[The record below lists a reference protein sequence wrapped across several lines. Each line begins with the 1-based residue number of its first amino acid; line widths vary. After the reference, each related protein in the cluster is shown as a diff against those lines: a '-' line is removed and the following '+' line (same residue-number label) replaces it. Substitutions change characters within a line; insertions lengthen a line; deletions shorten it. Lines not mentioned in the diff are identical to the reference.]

1 MIKNYDAILVVGT
14 RPNFIKAAPLL
25 EYFEENKIDTLF
37 IHTGQHKDKSMSSNI
52 FEDLNIREPDIYLD
66 TPTTN
71 MNKQTTYIVDK
82 LDTLFDTNKS
92 KYVGV
97 FGDVTSTLA
106 AAISTK
112 NKKMELFHVESGL
125 RSRNMDMPEER
136 NRIMVDSIS
145 DYLFAPSDDAV
156 DNLNSENLSAKYIGN
171 VGNIMID
178 TLEKNLEKI
187 LQSSDQIKEKLNIN
201 GKYFVVT
208 IHRPSNLSDENLAK
222 IFAGLK
228 EFSNEYQIVLPA
240 HPRLKK
246 YINDN
251 NVKHENI
258 FILNPLSYIDFLG
271 LVSSSDLVLTD
282 SGGLQEETTHLNVK
296 CLTLRNE
303 TERPITVT
311 EGTNKV
317 IGIETEK
324 IIYEINNTIQ
334 SKLSKG
340 TEIKFWD
347 GKTSERIYKELYE
360 QI

>member
-1 MIKNYDAILVVGT
+1 MIKNYDSILVVGT

-25 EYFEENKIDTLF
+25 EYFEDNNVNTLF

-52 FEDLNIREPDIYLD
+52 FDDLNIRQPDIYLD

-71 MNKQTTYIVDK
+71 INKQTTYIVDK
-82 LDTLFDTNKS
+82 LDTLFDTNKA

-112 NKKMELFHVESGL
+112 NKKMKLFHVEAGL
-125 RSRNMDMPEER
+125 RSRNMEMPEER

-156 DNLNSENLSAKYIGN
+156 DNLKSENLSAKYIEN

-178 TLEKNLEKI
+178 TLQKNLTRI
-187 LQSSDQIKEKLNIN
+187 LQSSDQIKDKLNIKD
-201 GKYFVVT
+201 KYFVVT
-208 IHRPSNLSDENLAK
+208 IHRPSNLTDENLEK
-222 IFAGLK
+222 IFLGLK
-228 EFSNEYQIVLPA
+228 EFTNEYQIILPA

-246 YINDN
+246 YIIDN
-251 NVKHENI
+251 EVEHGNI
-258 FILNPLSYIDFLG
+258 LILNPLSYIEFLG

-282 SGGLQEETTHLNVK
+282 SGGLQEETTYLNVK

-303 TERPITVT
+303 TERPITVSQ
-311 EGTNKV
+311 GTNKV
-317 IGIETEK
+317 IGVDTEN
-324 IIYEINNTIQ
+324 IIYEINTTIE

-340 TEIKFWD
+340 KEIKFWD
-347 GKTSERIYKELYE
+347 GKTSERIFKELYE
-360 QI
+360 

>member
-1 MIKNYDAILVVGT
+1 MIKNYDSILVVGT

-25 EYFEENKIDTLF
+25 EYFEENNVNTLF

-52 FEDLNIREPDIYLD
+52 FDDLNIRQPDIYLD

-71 MNKQTTYIVDK
+71 INKQTTYIVDK
-82 LDTLFDTNKS
+82 LDTLFDTNKA

-112 NKKMELFHVESGL
+112 NKKMQLFHVEAGL
-125 RSRNMDMPEER
+125 RSRNMEMPEER

-156 DNLNSENLSAKYIGN
+156 DNLKSENLSAKYIEN

-178 TLEKNLEKI
+178 TLQKNLTRI
-187 LQSSDQIKEKLNIN
+187 LQSSDQIKDKLNIKD
-201 GKYFVVT
+201 KYFVVT
-208 IHRPSNLSDENLAK
+208 IHRPSNLTDENLEK
-222 IFAGLK
+222 IFLGLK
-228 EFSNEYQIVLPA
+228 EFTNEYQIILPA

-246 YINDN
+246 YIIDN
-251 NVKHENI
+251 EVEHGNI
-258 FILNPLSYIDFLG
+258 LILNPLSYIEFLG

-282 SGGLQEETTHLNVK
+282 SGGLQEETTYLNVK

-303 TERPITVT
+303 TERPITVSQ
-311 EGTNKV
+311 GTNKV
-317 IGIETEK
+317 IGVDTEN
-324 IIYEINNTIQ
+324 IIYEVVKDTK
-334 SKLSKG
+334 SFS
-340 TEIKFWD
+340 
-347 GKTSERIYKELYE
+347 
-360 QI
+360 

>member
-1 MIKNYDAILVVGT
+1 MIKNYDSILVVGT

-25 EYFEENKIDTLF
+25 EYFEENNVNTLF

-52 FEDLNIREPDIYLD
+52 FDDLNIRQPDIYLD

-71 MNKQTTYIVDK
+71 INKQTTYIVDK
-82 LDTLFDTNKS
+82 LDTLFDTNKA

-112 NKKMELFHVESGL
+112 NKKMKLFHVEAGL
-125 RSRNMDMPEER
+125 RSRNMEMPEER

-156 DNLNSENLSAKYIGN
+156 DNLKSENLSAKYIEN

-178 TLEKNLEKI
+178 TLQKNLTRI
-187 LQSSDQIKEKLNIN
+187 LQSSDQIKDKLNIKD
-201 GKYFVVT
+201 KYFVVT
-208 IHRPSNLSDENLAK
+208 IHRPSNLTDENLEK
-222 IFAGLK
+222 IFLGLK
-228 EFSNEYQIVLPA
+228 EFTNEYQIILPA

-246 YINDN
+246 YIIDN
-251 NVKHENI
+251 EVEHGNI
-258 FILNPLSYIDFLG
+258 LILNPLSYIEFLG

-282 SGGLQEETTHLNVK
+282 SGGLQEETTYLNVK

-303 TERPITVT
+303 TERPITVSQ
-311 EGTNKV
+311 GTNKV
-317 IGIETEK
+317 IGVDTEN
-324 IIYEINNTIQ
+324 IIYEINTTIE

-340 TEIKFWD
+340 KEIKFWD

-360 QI
+360 

>member
-25 EYFEENKIDTLF
+25 EYFEENKINTLF

-92 KYVGV
+92 RYVGV

-125 RSRNMDMPEER
+125 RSRNMEMPEER

-187 LQSSDQIKEKLNIN
+187 LQSSDQIKEKLNITD
-201 GKYFVVT
+201 KYFVVT

-251 NVKHENI
+251 DVEHENI

-324 IIYEINNTIQ
+324 IIYEINTTIQ

-340 TEIKFWD
+340 AEIKFWD

>member
-25 EYFEENKIDTLF
+25 EYFEENKINTLF

-52 FEDLNIREPDIYLD
+52 FDDLNIRQPDIYLD

-71 MNKQTTYIVDK
+71 INKQTTYIVDK
-82 LDTLFDTNKS
+82 LDTLFDTNKA

-112 NKKMELFHVESGL
+112 NKKMKLFHVEAGL
-125 RSRNMDMPEER
+125 RSRNMEMPEER

-156 DNLNSENLSAKYIGN
+156 DNLKSENLSAKYIEN

-178 TLEKNLEKI
+178 TLQKNLTRI
-187 LQSSDQIKEKLNIN
+187 LQSSDQIKDKLNIKD
-201 GKYFVVT
+201 KYFVVT
-208 IHRPSNLSDENLAK
+208 IHRPSNLTDENLEK
-222 IFAGLK
+222 IFLGLK
-228 EFSNEYQIVLPA
+228 EFTNEYQIILPA

-246 YINDN
+246 YIIDN
-251 NVKHENI
+251 EVEHGNI
-258 FILNPLSYIDFLG
+258 LILNPLSYIEFLG

-282 SGGLQEETTHLNVK
+282 SGGLQEETTYLNVK

-303 TERPITVT
+303 TERPITVSQ
-311 EGTNKV
+311 GTNKV
-317 IGIETEK
+317 IGVDTEN
-324 IIYEINNTIQ
+324 IIYEINTTIE

-340 TEIKFWD
+340 KEIKFWD
-347 GKTSERIYKELYE
+347 GKTSERIFKELYE
-360 QI
+360 

>member
-1 MIKNYDAILVVGT
+1 MIKNYDSILVVGT

-25 EYFEENKIDTLF
+25 EYFEENNVNTLF

-52 FEDLNIREPDIYLD
+52 FDDLNIRQPDIYLD

-71 MNKQTTYIVDK
+71 INKQTTYIVDK
-82 LDTLFDTNKS
+82 LDTLFDTNKA

-112 NKKMELFHVESGL
+112 NKKMELFHVEAGL
-125 RSRNMDMPEER
+125 RSRNMEMPEER

-156 DNLNSENLSAKYIGN
+156 DNLKSENLSAKYIEN

-178 TLEKNLEKI
+178 TLQKNLTRI
-187 LQSSDQIKEKLNIN
+187 LQSSDQIKDKLNIKD
-201 GKYFVVT
+201 KYFVVT
-208 IHRPSNLSDENLAK
+208 IHRPSNLTDENLEK
-222 IFAGLK
+222 IFLGLK
-228 EFSNEYQIVLPA
+228 EFTNEYQIILPA

-246 YINDN
+246 YIIDN
-251 NVKHENI
+251 EVEHGNI
-258 FILNPLSYIDFLG
+258 LILNPLSYIEFLG

-282 SGGLQEETTHLNVK
+282 SGGLQEETTYLNVK

-303 TERPITVT
+303 TERPITVSQ
-311 EGTNKV
+311 GTNKV
-317 IGIETEK
+317 IGVDTEN
-324 IIYEINNTIQ
+324 IIYEINTTIE

-340 TEIKFWD
+340 KEIKFWD
-347 GKTSERIYKELYE
+347 GKTSERIFKELYE
-360 QI
+360 

>member
-1 MIKNYDAILVVGT
+1 MIKNYDSILVVGT

-25 EYFEENKIDTLF
+25 EYFEENNVNTLF

-52 FEDLNIREPDIYLD
+52 FDDLNIRQPDIYLD

-71 MNKQTTYIVDK
+71 INKQTTYIVDK
-82 LDTLFDTNKS
+82 LDTLFDTNKA

-112 NKKMELFHVESGL
+112 NKKMKLFHVEAGL
-125 RSRNMDMPEER
+125 RSRNMEMPEER

-156 DNLNSENLSAKYIGN
+156 DNLKSENLSAKYIEN

-178 TLEKNLEKI
+178 TLQKNLTRI
-187 LQSSDQIKEKLNIN
+187 LQSSDQIKDKLNIKD
-201 GKYFVVT
+201 KYFVVT
-208 IHRPSNLSDENLAK
+208 IHRPSNLTDENLEK
-222 IFAGLK
+222 IFLGLK
-228 EFSNEYQIVLPA
+228 EFTDEYQIILPA

-246 YINDN
+246 YIIDN
-251 NVKHENI
+251 EVEHGNI
-258 FILNPLSYIDFLG
+258 LILNPLSYIEFLG

-282 SGGLQEETTHLNVK
+282 SGGLQEETTYLNVK

-303 TERPITVT
+303 TERPITVSQ
-311 EGTNKV
+311 GTNKV
-317 IGIETEK
+317 IGVDTEN
-324 IIYEINNTIQ
+324 IIYEINTTLE

-340 TEIKFWD
+340 KEIKFWD
-347 GKTSERIYKELYE
+347 GKTSERIFKELYE
-360 QI
+360 

>member
-1 MIKNYDAILVVGT
+1 MIKNYDSILVVGT

-25 EYFEENKIDTLF
+25 EYFEENNVNTLF

-52 FEDLNIREPDIYLD
+52 FDDLNIRQPDIYLD

-71 MNKQTTYIVDK
+71 INKQTTYIVDK
-82 LDTLFDTNKS
+82 LDTLFDTNKA

-112 NKKMELFHVESGL
+112 NKKMELFHVEAGL
-125 RSRNMDMPEER
+125 RSRNMEMPEER

-156 DNLNSENLSAKYIGN
+156 DNLKSENLSAKYIEN

-178 TLEKNLEKI
+178 TLQKNLTRI
-187 LQSSDQIKEKLNIN
+187 LQSSDHIKDKLNIKD
-201 GKYFVVT
+201 KYFVVT
-208 IHRPSNLSDENLAK
+208 IHRPSNLTDENLEK
-222 IFAGLK
+222 IFLGLK
-228 EFSNEYQIVLPA
+228 EFTNEYQIILPA

-246 YINDN
+246 YIIDN
-251 NVKHENI
+251 EVEHGNI
-258 FILNPLSYIDFLG
+258 LILNPLSYIEFLG

-282 SGGLQEETTHLNVK
+282 SGGLQEETTYLNVK

-303 TERPITVT
+303 TERPITV
-311 EGTNKV
+311 
-317 IGIETEK
+317 
-324 IIYEINNTIQ
+324 YERKNENYCSYI
-334 SKLSKG
+334 
-340 TEIKFWD
+340 
-347 GKTSERIYKELYE
+347 
-360 QI
+360 

>member
-25 EYFEENKIDTLF
+25 EYFEKNNVNTLF

-52 FEDLNIREPDIYLD
+52 FDDLNIRQPDIYLD

-71 MNKQTTYIVDK
+71 INKQTTYIVDK
-82 LDTLFDTNKS
+82 LDTLFDTNKA

-112 NKKMELFHVESGL
+112 NKKMELFHVEAGL
-125 RSRNMDMPEER
+125 RSRNMEMPEER

-156 DNLNSENLSAKYIGN
+156 ENLKSENLSAKYIEN

-178 TLEKNLEKI
+178 TLQKNLTRI
-187 LQSSDQIKEKLNIN
+187 LQSSDQIKDKLNIKD
-201 GKYFVVT
+201 KYFVVT
-208 IHRPSNLSDENLAK
+208 IHRPSNLTDENLEK
-222 IFAGLK
+222 IFLGLK
-228 EFSNEYQIVLPA
+228 EFTNEYQIILPA

-246 YINDN
+246 YIIDN
-251 NVKHENI
+251 EVEHGNI
-258 FILNPLSYIDFLG
+258 LILNPLSYIEFLG

-282 SGGLQEETTHLNVK
+282 SGGLQEETTYLNVK

-303 TERPITVT
+303 TERPITVSQ
-311 EGTNKV
+311 GTNKV
-317 IGIETEK
+317 IGVDTEN
-324 IIYEINNTIQ
+324 IIYEINTTIG

-340 TEIKFWD
+340 KEIKFWD
-347 GKTSERIYKELYE
+347 GKTSKRIYEELYE

>member
-1 MIKNYDAILVVGT
+1 MIKNYDSILVVGT

-25 EYFEENKIDTLF
+25 EYFEENNVNTLF

-52 FEDLNIREPDIYLD
+52 FDDLNIRQPDIYLD

-71 MNKQTTYIVDK
+71 INKQTTYIVDK
-82 LDTLFDTNKS
+82 LDTLFDTNKA

-112 NKKMELFHVESGL
+112 NKKMKLFHVEAGL
-125 RSRNMDMPEER
+125 RSRNMEMPEER

-156 DNLNSENLSAKYIGN
+156 DNLKSENLSAKYIEN

-178 TLEKNLEKI
+178 TLQKNLTRI
-187 LQSSDQIKEKLNIN
+187 LQSSDQIKDKLNIKD
-201 GKYFVVT
+201 KYFVVT
-208 IHRPSNLSDENLAK
+208 IHRPSNLTDENLEK
-222 IFAGLK
+222 IFLGLK
-228 EFSNEYQIVLPA
+228 EFTDEYQIILPA

-246 YINDN
+246 YIIDN
-251 NVKHENI
+251 EVEHGNI
-258 FILNPLSYIDFLG
+258 LILNPLSYIEFLG

-282 SGGLQEETTHLNVK
+282 SGGLQEETTYLNVK

-303 TERPITVT
+303 TERPITVSQ
-311 EGTNKV
+311 GTNKV
-317 IGIETEK
+317 IGVDTEN
-324 IIYEINNTIQ
+324 IIYEINTTIE

-340 TEIKFWD
+340 KEIKFWD
-347 GKTSERIYKELYE
+347 GKTSERIFKELYE
-360 QI
+360 

>member
-25 EYFEENKIDTLF
+25 EYFEKNNINTLF

-52 FEDLNIREPDIYLD
+52 FDDLNIRQPDIYLD

-71 MNKQTTYIVDK
+71 INKQTTYIVDK
-82 LDTLFDTNKS
+82 LDTLFDTNKA

-112 NKKMELFHVESGL
+112 NKKMKLFHVEAGL
-125 RSRNMDMPEER
+125 RSRNMEMPEER

-156 DNLNSENLSAKYIGN
+156 DNLKSENLSAKYIEN

-178 TLEKNLEKI
+178 TLQKNLTRI
-187 LQSSDQIKEKLNIN
+187 LQSSDQIKDKLNIKD
-201 GKYFVVT
+201 KYFVVT
-208 IHRPSNLSDENLAK
+208 IHRPSNLTDENLEK
-222 IFAGLK
+222 IFLGLK
-228 EFSNEYQIVLPA
+228 EFTSEYQIILPA

-246 YINDN
+246 YIIDN
-251 NVKHENI
+251 EVEHGNI
-258 FILNPLSYIDFLG
+258 LILNPLSYIEFLG

-282 SGGLQEETTHLNVK
+282 SGGLQEETTYLNVK

-303 TERPITVT
+303 TERPITVSH
-311 EGTNKV
+311 GTNKV
-317 IGIETEK
+317 IGVDTEN
-324 IIYEINNTIQ
+324 IIYEINTTIE

-340 TEIKFWD
+340 KEIKFWD
-347 GKTSERIYKELYE
+347 GKTSERIFKELYE
-360 QI
+360 

>member
-1 MIKNYDAILVVGT
+1 MIKNYDSILVVGT

-25 EYFEENKIDTLF
+25 EYFEENNVNTLF

-52 FEDLNIREPDIYLD
+52 FDDLNIRQPDIYLD

-71 MNKQTTYIVDK
+71 INKQTTYIVDK
-82 LDTLFDTNKS
+82 LDTLFNTNKA

-112 NKKMELFHVESGL
+112 NKKMKLFHVEAGL
-125 RSRNMDMPEER
+125 RSRNMEMPEER

-156 DNLNSENLSAKYIGN
+156 DNLKSENLSAIYIEN

-178 TLEKNLEKI
+178 TLQKNLTRI
-187 LQSSDQIKEKLNIN
+187 LQSSDQIKDKLNIKD
-201 GKYFVVT
+201 KYFVVT
-208 IHRPSNLSDENLAK
+208 IHRPSNLTDENLEK
-222 IFAGLK
+222 IFLGLK
-228 EFSNEYQIVLPA
+228 EFTNEYQIILPA

-246 YINDN
+246 YIIDN
-251 NVKHENI
+251 EVEHGNI
-258 FILNPLSYIDFLG
+258 LILNPLSYIEFLG

-282 SGGLQEETTHLNVK
+282 SGGLQEETTYLNVK

-303 TERPITVT
+303 TERPITVSQ
-311 EGTNKV
+311 GTNKV
-317 IGIETEK
+317 IGVDTEN
-324 IIYEINNTIQ
+324 IIYEINTTIE

-340 TEIKFWD
+340 KEIKFWD
-347 GKTSERIYKELYE
+347 GKTSESIFKELYE
-360 QI
+360 

>member
-1 MIKNYDAILVVGT
+1 MIKNYDSILVVGT

-25 EYFEENKIDTLF
+25 EYFEENNVNTLF

-52 FEDLNIREPDIYLD
+52 FDDLNIRQPDIYLD

-71 MNKQTTYIVDK
+71 INKQTTYIVDK
-82 LDTLFDTNKS
+82 LDTLFDTNKA

-112 NKKMELFHVESGL
+112 NKKMQLFHVEAGL
-125 RSRNMDMPEER
+125 RSRNMEMPEER

-156 DNLNSENLSAKYIGN
+156 DNLKSENLSAKYIEN

-178 TLEKNLEKI
+178 TLQKNLTRI
-187 LQSSDQIKEKLNIN
+187 LQSSDQIKDKLNIKD
-201 GKYFVVT
+201 KYFVVT
-208 IHRPSNLSDENLAK
+208 IHRPSNLTDENLEK
-222 IFAGLK
+222 IFLGLK
-228 EFSNEYQIVLPA
+228 EFTNEYQIILPA

-246 YINDN
+246 YIIDN
-251 NVKHENI
+251 EVEHGNI
-258 FILNPLSYIDFLG
+258 LILNPLSYIEFLG

-282 SGGLQEETTHLNVK
+282 SGGLQEETTYLNVK

-303 TERPITVT
+303 TERPITVSQ
-311 EGTNKV
+311 GTNKV
-317 IGIETEK
+317 IGVDTEN
-324 IIYEINNTIQ
+324 IIYEINTTIE
-334 SKLSKG
+334 SKLLKG
-340 TEIKFWD
+340 KEIKFWD
-347 GKTSERIYKELYE
+347 GKTSERIFKELYE
-360 QI
+360 

>member
-1 MIKNYDAILVVGT
+1 MIKNYDSILVVGT

-25 EYFEENKIDTLF
+25 EYFEENNVNTLF

-52 FEDLNIREPDIYLD
+52 FDDLNIRQPDIYLD

-71 MNKQTTYIVDK
+71 INKQTTYIVDK
-82 LDTLFDTNKS
+82 LDTLFDTNKA

-112 NKKMELFHVESGL
+112 NKKMKLFHVEAGL
-125 RSRNMDMPEER
+125 RSRNMEMPEER

-156 DNLNSENLSAKYIGN
+156 DNLKSENLSAKYIEN

-178 TLEKNLEKI
+178 TLQKNLTRI
-187 LQSSDQIKEKLNIN
+187 LQSSNQIKDKLNIKD
-201 GKYFVVT
+201 KYFVVT
-208 IHRPSNLSDENLAK
+208 IHRPSNLTDENLEK
-222 IFAGLK
+222 IFLGLK
-228 EFSNEYQIVLPA
+228 EFTNEYQIILPA

-246 YINDN
+246 YIIDN
-251 NVKHENI
+251 EVEHGNI
-258 FILNPLSYIDFLG
+258 LILNPLSYIEFLG

-282 SGGLQEETTHLNVK
+282 SGGLQEETTYLNVK

-303 TERPITVT
+303 TERPITVSQ
-311 EGTNKV
+311 GTNKV
-317 IGIETEK
+317 IGVDTEN
-324 IIYEINNTIQ
+324 IIYEINTTIE

-340 TEIKFWD
+340 KEIKFWD
-347 GKTSERIYKELYE
+347 GKTSERIFKELYE
-360 QI
+360 

>member
-1 MIKNYDAILVVGT
+1 MIKNYDSILVVGT

-25 EYFEENKIDTLF
+25 EYFEENNVNTLF

-52 FEDLNIREPDIYLD
+52 FDDLNIRQPDIYLD

-71 MNKQTTYIVDK
+71 INKQTTYIVDK
-82 LDTLFDTNKS
+82 LDTLFNTNKA

-112 NKKMELFHVESGL
+112 NKKMKLFHVEAGL
-125 RSRNMDMPEER
+125 RSRNMEMPEER

-156 DNLNSENLSAKYIGN
+156 DNLKSENLSAKYIEN

-178 TLEKNLEKI
+178 TLQKNLTRI
-187 LQSSDQIKEKLNIN
+187 LQSSDQIKDKLNIKD
-201 GKYFVVT
+201 KYFVVT
-208 IHRPSNLSDENLAK
+208 IHRPSNLTDENLEK
-222 IFAGLK
+222 IFLGLK
-228 EFSNEYQIVLPA
+228 EFTNEYQIILPA

-246 YINDN
+246 YIIDN
-251 NVKHENI
+251 EVEHGNI
-258 FILNPLSYIDFLG
+258 LILNPLSYIEFLG

-282 SGGLQEETTHLNVK
+282 SGGLQEETTYLNVK

-303 TERPITVT
+303 TERPITVSQ
-311 EGTNKV
+311 GTNKV
-317 IGIETEK
+317 IGVDTEN
-324 IIYEINNTIQ
+324 IIYEINTTIE

-340 TEIKFWD
+340 KEIKYWD
-347 GKTSERIYKELYE
+347 GKTSERIFKELYE
-360 QI
+360 

>member
-1 MIKNYDAILVVGT
+1 MLLSDLVDLIKKGYS
-14 RPNFIKAAPLL
+14 NFI
-25 EYFEENKIDTLF
+25 
-37 IHTGQHKDKSMSSNI
+37 SSNI
-52 FEDLNIREPDIYLD
+52 FEDLNIREPDVYLD

-156 DNLNSENLSAKYIGN
+156 DNLNSENLSAKYMGN

-187 LQSSDQIKEKLNIN
+187 YQSSDQIKEKLNITD
-201 GKYFVVT
+201 KYFVVT

-228 EFSNEYQIVLPA
+228 EFSNDYQIVLPA

-251 NVKHENI
+251 DVEHENI

-303 TERPITVT
+303 TERPITVS

-317 IGIETEK
+317 IGIEAEK
-324 IIYEINNTIQ
+324 IIYEINTTIQ

-340 TEIKFWD
+340 TKIKFWD

-360 QI
+360 

>member
-1 MIKNYDAILVVGT
+1 VIKNYDSILVVGT

-25 EYFEENKIDTLF
+25 EYFEENNVNTLF

-52 FEDLNIREPDIYLD
+52 FDDLNIRQPDIYLD

-71 MNKQTTYIVDK
+71 INKQTTYIVDK
-82 LDTLFDTNKS
+82 LDTLFDTNKA

-112 NKKMELFHVESGL
+112 NKKMELFHVEAGL
-125 RSRNMDMPEER
+125 RSRNMEMPEER

-156 DNLNSENLSAKYIGN
+156 DNLKSENLSAKYIEN

-178 TLEKNLEKI
+178 TLQKNLTRI
-187 LQSSDQIKEKLNIN
+187 LQSSDQIKDKLNIKD
-201 GKYFVVT
+201 KYFVVT
-208 IHRPSNLSDENLAK
+208 IHRPSNLTDENLEK
-222 IFAGLK
+222 IFLGLK
-228 EFSNEYQIVLPA
+228 EFTNEYQIILPA

-246 YINDN
+246 YIIDN
-251 NVKHENI
+251 EVEHGNI
-258 FILNPLSYIDFLG
+258 LILNPLSYIEFLG

-282 SGGLQEETTHLNVK
+282 SGGLQEETTYLNVK

-303 TERPITVT
+303 TERPITVSQ
-311 EGTNKV
+311 GTNKV
-317 IGIETEK
+317 IGVDTEN
-324 IIYEINNTIQ
+324 IIYEINTTIE

-340 TEIKFWD
+340 KEIKFWD
-347 GKTSERIYKELYE
+347 GKTSERIFKELYE
-360 QI
+360 

>member
-1 MIKNYDAILVVGT
+1 MIKNYDSILVVGT

-25 EYFEENKIDTLF
+25 EYFEDNNVNTLF

-52 FEDLNIREPDIYLD
+52 FDDLNIRQPDIYLD

-71 MNKQTTYIVDK
+71 INKQTTYIVDK
-82 LDTLFDTNKS
+82 LDTLFDTNKA

-112 NKKMELFHVESGL
+112 NKKMELFHVEAGL
-125 RSRNMDMPEER
+125 RSRNMEMPEER

-156 DNLNSENLSAKYIGN
+156 DNLKSENLSAKYIEN

-178 TLEKNLEKI
+178 TLQKNLTRI
-187 LQSSDQIKEKLNIN
+187 LQSSDQIKDKLNIKD
-201 GKYFVVT
+201 KYFVVT
-208 IHRPSNLSDENLAK
+208 IHRPSNLTDENLEK
-222 IFAGLK
+222 IFLGLK
-228 EFSNEYQIVLPA
+228 EFTNEYQIILPA

-246 YINDN
+246 YIIDN
-251 NVKHENI
+251 EVEHGNI
-258 FILNPLSYIDFLG
+258 LILNPLSYIEFLG

-282 SGGLQEETTHLNVK
+282 SGGLQEETTYLNVK

-303 TERPITVT
+303 TERPITVSQ
-311 EGTNKV
+311 GTNKV
-317 IGIETEK
+317 IGVDTEN
-324 IIYEINNTIQ
+324 IIYEINTTIE

-340 TEIKFWD
+340 KEIKFWD
-347 GKTSERIYKELYE
+347 GKTSERIFKELYE
-360 QI
+360 

>member
-1 MIKNYDAILVVGT
+1 MIKNYDSILVVGT

-25 EYFEENKIDTLF
+25 EYFEENNVNTLF

-52 FEDLNIREPDIYLD
+52 FDDLNIRQPDIYLD

-71 MNKQTTYIVDK
+71 INKQTTYIVDK
-82 LDTLFDTNKS
+82 LDTLFDTNKA

-112 NKKMELFHVESGL
+112 NKKMKLFHVEAGL
-125 RSRNMDMPEER
+125 RSRNMEMPEER

-156 DNLNSENLSAKYIGN
+156 DNLKSENLSAKYIEN

-178 TLEKNLEKI
+178 TLQKNLTRI
-187 LQSSDQIKEKLNIN
+187 LQSSDQIKDKLNIKD
-201 GKYFVVT
+201 KYFVVT
-208 IHRPSNLSDENLAK
+208 IHRPSNLTDENLEK
-222 IFAGLK
+222 IFLGLK
-228 EFSNEYQIVLPA
+228 EFTNEYQIILPA

-246 YINDN
+246 YIIDN
-251 NVKHENI
+251 EVEHGNI
-258 FILNPLSYIDFLG
+258 LVLNPLSYIEFLG

-282 SGGLQEETTHLNVK
+282 SGGLQEETTYLNVK

-303 TERPITVT
+303 TERPITVSQ
-311 EGTNKV
+311 GTNKV
-317 IGIETEK
+317 IGVDTEN
-324 IIYEINNTIQ
+324 IIYEINTTIE

-340 TEIKFWD
+340 KEIKFWD
-347 GKTSERIYKELYE
+347 GKTSERIFKELYE
-360 QI
+360 

>member
-1 MIKNYDAILVVGT
+1 MIKNYDSILVVGT

-25 EYFEENKIDTLF
+25 EYFEENNVNTLF

-52 FEDLNIREPDIYLD
+52 FDDLNIRQPDIYLD

-71 MNKQTTYIVDK
+71 INKQTTYIVDK
-82 LDTLFDTNKS
+82 LDTLFDTNKA

-106 AAISTK
+106 AAISAK
-112 NKKMELFHVESGL
+112 NKKMKLFHVEAGL
-125 RSRNMDMPEER
+125 RSRNMEMPEER

-156 DNLNSENLSAKYIGN
+156 DNLKSENLSAIYIEN

-178 TLEKNLEKI
+178 TLQKNLTRI
-187 LQSSDQIKEKLNIN
+187 LQSSDQIKDKLNIKD
-201 GKYFVVT
+201 KYFVVT
-208 IHRPSNLSDENLAK
+208 IHRASNLTDENLEK
-222 IFAGLK
+222 IFLGLK
-228 EFSNEYQIVLPA
+228 EFTNEYQIILPA

-246 YINDN
+246 YIIDN
-251 NVKHENI
+251 EVEHGNI
-258 FILNPLSYIDFLG
+258 LILNPLSYIEFLG

-282 SGGLQEETTHLNVK
+282 SGGLQEETTYLNVK

-303 TERPITVT
+303 TERPITVSQ
-311 EGTNKV
+311 GTNKV
-317 IGIETEK
+317 IGVDTEN
-324 IIYEINNTIQ
+324 IIYEINTTIE

-340 TEIKFWD
+340 KEIKFWD
-347 GKTSERIYKELYE
+347 GKTSERIFKELYE
-360 QI
+360 

>member
-1 MIKNYDAILVVGT
+1 MID
-14 RPNFIKAAPLL
+14 PIK
-25 EYFEENKIDTLF
+25 
-37 IHTGQHKDKSMSSNI
+37 
-52 FEDLNIREPDIYLD
+52 
-66 TPTTN
+66 
-71 MNKQTTYIVDK
+71 
-82 LDTLFDTNKS
+82 
-92 KYVGV
+92 V
-97 FGDVTSTLA
+97 FS
-106 AAISTK
+106 
-112 NKKMELFHVESGL
+112 
-125 RSRNMDMPEER
+125 
-136 NRIMVDSIS
+136 
-145 DYLFAPSDDAV
+145 
-156 DNLNSENLSAKYIGN
+156 

-187 LQSSDQIKEKLNIN
+187 LQSSDQIKEKLNITD
-201 GKYFVVT
+201 KYFVVT

-251 NVKHENI
+251 DVEHENI

-303 TERPITVT
+303 TERPITVS

-334 SKLSKG
+334 SKLSNG

-347 GKTSERIYKELYE
+347 GKTSERIYRELYE

>member
-1 MIKNYDAILVVGT
+1 MIKNYDSILVVGT

-25 EYFEENKIDTLF
+25 EYFEENNVNTLF

-52 FEDLNIREPDIYLD
+52 FDDLNIRQPDIYLD

-71 MNKQTTYIVDK
+71 INKQTTYIVDK
-82 LDTLFDTNKS
+82 LDTLFDTNKA

-112 NKKMELFHVESGL
+112 NKKMKLFHVEAGL
-125 RSRNMDMPEER
+125 RSRNMEMPEER

-156 DNLNSENLSAKYIGN
+156 DNLKSENLSAKYIEN

-178 TLEKNLEKI
+178 TLQKNLTRI
-187 LQSSDQIKEKLNIN
+187 LQSSDQIKDKLNIKD
-201 GKYFVVT
+201 KYFVVT
-208 IHRPSNLSDENLAK
+208 IHRPSNLTDENLEK
-222 IFAGLK
+222 IFLGLK
-228 EFSNEYQIVLPA
+228 EFTDEYQIILPA

-246 YINDN
+246 YIIDN
-251 NVKHENI
+251 EVEHGNI
-258 FILNPLSYIDFLG
+258 LILNPLSYIEFLG

-282 SGGLQEETTHLNVK
+282 SGGLQEETTYLNVK

-303 TERPITVT
+303 TERPITVSQ
-311 EGTNKV
+311 GTNKV
-317 IGIETEK
+317 IGVDTEN
-324 IIYEINNTIQ
+324 IIYEINTTIE

-340 TEIKFWD
+340 KEIKFWD

-360 QI
+360 

>member
-1 MIKNYDAILVVGT
+1 MIKNYDSILVVGT

-25 EYFEENKIDTLF
+25 EYFEENNVNTLF

-52 FEDLNIREPDIYLD
+52 FDDLNIRQPDIYLD

-71 MNKQTTYIVDK
+71 INKQTTYIVDK
-82 LDTLFDTNKS
+82 LDTLFNTNKA

-112 NKKMELFHVESGL
+112 NKKMKLFHVEAGL
-125 RSRNMDMPEER
+125 RSRNMEMPEER

-156 DNLNSENLSAKYIGN
+156 DNLKSENLSAIYIEN

-178 TLEKNLEKI
+178 TLQKNLTRI
-187 LQSSDQIKEKLNIN
+187 LQSSDQIKDKLNIKD
-201 GKYFVVT
+201 KYFVVT
-208 IHRPSNLSDENLAK
+208 IHRPSNLTDENLEK
-222 IFAGLK
+222 IFLGLK
-228 EFSNEYQIVLPA
+228 EFTNEYQIILPA

-246 YINDN
+246 YIIDN
-251 NVKHENI
+251 EVEHGNI
-258 FILNPLSYIDFLG
+258 LILNPLSYIEFLG

-282 SGGLQEETTHLNVK
+282 SGGLQEETTYLNVK

-303 TERPITVT
+303 TERPITVSQ
-311 EGTNKV
+311 GTNKV
-317 IGIETEK
+317 IGVDTEN
-324 IIYEINNTIQ
+324 IIYEINTTIE

-340 TEIKFWD
+340 KEIKFWD
-347 GKTSERIYKELYE
+347 GKTSERIFKELYE
-360 QI
+360 

>member
-25 EYFEENKIDTLF
+25 EYFEENKVNTLF

-52 FEDLNIREPDIYLD
+52 FDDLNIRQPDIYLD

-71 MNKQTTYIVDK
+71 INKQTTYIVDK
-82 LDTLFDTNKS
+82 LDTLFDTNKA

-112 NKKMELFHVESGL
+112 NKKMQLFHVEAGL
-125 RSRNMDMPEER
+125 RSRNMEMPEER

-156 DNLNSENLSAKYIGN
+156 DNLKSENLSAKYIEN

-178 TLEKNLEKI
+178 TLQKNLTRI
-187 LQSSDQIKEKLNIN
+187 LQSSDQIKDKLNIKD
-201 GKYFVVT
+201 KYFVVT
-208 IHRPSNLSDENLAK
+208 IHRPSNLTDENLEK
-222 IFAGLK
+222 IFLGLK
-228 EFSNEYQIVLPA
+228 EFTNEYQIILPA

-246 YINDN
+246 YIIDN
-251 NVKHENI
+251 EVEHGNI
-258 FILNPLSYIDFLG
+258 LILNPLSYIEFLG

-282 SGGLQEETTHLNVK
+282 SGGLQEETTYLNVK

-303 TERPITVT
+303 TERPITVSQ
-311 EGTNKV
+311 GTNKV
-317 IGIETEK
+317 IGVDTEN
-324 IIYEINNTIQ
+324 IIYEINTTIE
-334 SKLSKG
+334 SKLLKG
-340 TEIKFWD
+340 KEIKFWD
-347 GKTSERIYKELYE
+347 GKTSERIFKELYE
-360 QI
+360 

>member
-156 DNLNSENLSAKYIGN
+156 GNLKSE
-171 VGNIMID
+171 
-178 TLEKNLEKI
+178 NLEKI
-187 LQSSDQIKEKLNIN
+187 LQSSDQIKEKLNIT

-208 IHRPSNLSDENLAK
+208 IHRPSNLSDENLVK

-251 NVKHENI
+251 DVEHENI

>member
-1 MIKNYDAILVVGT
+1 MIKNYDSILVVGT

-25 EYFEENKIDTLF
+25 EYFEENNVNTLF

-52 FEDLNIREPDIYLD
+52 FDDLNIRQPDIYLD

-71 MNKQTTYIVDK
+71 INKQTTYIVDK
-82 LDTLFDTNKS
+82 LDTLFDTNKA

-112 NKKMELFHVESGL
+112 NKKMKLFHVEAGL
-125 RSRNMDMPEER
+125 RSRNMEMPEER

-156 DNLNSENLSAKYIGN
+156 DNLKSENLSAKYIEN

-178 TLEKNLEKI
+178 TLKKNLTRI
-187 LQSSDQIKEKLNIN
+187 LQSSDQIKDKLNIKD
-201 GKYFVVT
+201 KYFVVT
-208 IHRPSNLSDENLAK
+208 IHRPSNLTDENLEK
-222 IFAGLK
+222 IFLGLK
-228 EFSNEYQIVLPA
+228 EFTDEYQIILPA

-246 YINDN
+246 YIIDN
-251 NVKHENI
+251 EVEHGNI
-258 FILNPLSYIDFLG
+258 LILNPLSYIEFLG

-282 SGGLQEETTHLNVK
+282 SGGLQEETTYLNVK

-303 TERPITVT
+303 TERPITVSQ
-311 EGTNKV
+311 GTNKV
-317 IGIETEK
+317 IGVDTEN
-324 IIYEINNTIQ
+324 IIYEINTTIE

-340 TEIKFWD
+340 KEIKFWD
-347 GKTSERIYKELYE
+347 GKTSERIFKELYE
-360 QI
+360 

>member
-1 MIKNYDAILVVGT
+1 MIKNYDSILVVGT

-25 EYFEENKIDTLF
+25 EYFEENNVNTLF

-52 FEDLNIREPDIYLD
+52 FDDLNIRQPDIYLD

-71 MNKQTTYIVDK
+71 INKQTTYIVDK
-82 LDTLFDTNKS
+82 LDTLFDTNKA

-112 NKKMELFHVESGL
+112 NKKMQLFHVEAGL
-125 RSRNMDMPEER
+125 RSRNMEMPEER

-156 DNLNSENLSAKYIGN
+156 DNLKSENLSAKYIEN

-178 TLEKNLEKI
+178 TLQKNLTRI
-187 LQSSDQIKEKLNIN
+187 LQSSDQIKDKLNIKD
-201 GKYFVVT
+201 KYFVVT
-208 IHRPSNLSDENLAK
+208 IHRPSNLTDENLEK
-222 IFAGLK
+222 IFLGLK
-228 EFSNEYQIVLPA
+228 EFTNEYQIILPA

-246 YINDN
+246 YIIDN
-251 NVKHENI
+251 EVEHGNI
-258 FILNPLSYIDFLG
+258 LILNPLSYIEFLG

-282 SGGLQEETTHLNVK
+282 SGGLQEETTYLNVK

-303 TERPITVT
+303 TERPITVSQ
-311 EGTNKV
+311 GTNKV
-317 IGIETEK
+317 IGVDTEN
-324 IIYEINNTIQ
+324 IIYEINTTIE
-334 SKLSKG
+334 SKLLKG
-340 TEIKFWD
+340 KEISF
-347 GKTSERIYKELYE
+347 
-360 QI
+360 